1 MCPRRLHVLVVDPAI
16 GVDVVAEVGVIGDF
30 AQVSLEIA
38 NKALTGVASVHLTSA
53 KRAGT
58 ERWRGPY
65 GSNLRAPFI
74 TCSVVVIESKR
85 WFHNVKFMKYDL
97 K

>member
-1 MCPRRLHVLVVDPAI
+1 MRTRQLHVLIVNEVV
-16 GVDVVAEVGVIGDF
+16 GVDVIAEVGVIGDF

-58 ERWRGPY
+58 ERWRG
-65 GSNLRAPFI
+65 RTDRI
-74 TCSVVVIESKR
+74 
-85 WFHNVKFMKYDL
+85 
-97 K
+97 

>member
-1 MCPRRLHVLVVDPAI
+1 MRTRQLHVLIVNEVV
-16 GVDVVAEVGVIGDF
+16 GVDVIAEVGVIGDF

-53 KRAGT
+53 KRAGA

-74 TCSVVVIESKR
+74 IC
-85 WFHNVKFMKYDL
+85 
-97 K
+97 